1 MALWR
6 ITIKQSGTINAVR
19 IEKGMSVELATNSST
34 PPLQVINYKN
44 TIAQLFKNK
53 YGVDVLKASAVNPG
67 RMSCERIG

>member
-6 ITIKQSGTINAVR
+6 LTIKQSGTINTVR
-19 IEKGMSVELATNSST
+19 IEKGMSVELVTKST
-34 PPLQVINYKN
+34 TSPLQVITYKE

-53 YGVDVLKASAVNPG
+53 YGIDVLKACAVSPG

>member
-6 ITIKQSGTINAVR
+6 LTIKQSGTINTVR
-19 IEKGMSVELATNSST
+19 IEKGMSIELATNSST
-34 PPLQVINYKN
+34 SPLQVITYKE

-53 YGVDVLKASAVNPG
+53 YGIDVLKACAVNPG